1 MFFEALAKS
10 DAIALE
16 SDPSTWLNHSY
27 EKVILSPQNF
37 SNNYK
42 DGFYTSLFNL
52 EHPNELLIRSAIRQD
67 NRMLNGYLYRK
78 NSQLDN
84 FEEETYLDMFI
95 YQAGRKQNKPVISLE
110 DLEEA
115 EYLTTKASTNAYKKK
130 MDAWLTEIYEK
141 ESPYLL
147 QENTYRERNLALLDS
162 IGEASNTPYFREHM
176 LFIRND
182 NMVNVLDSIIQN
194 KSVFAGVGAAHLPGE
209 RGMLKSLRDKG
220 YSVKALLSEQT
231 KNGQEQKQKIEDYI
245 APPIFKEYSTADGFI
260 TMNSFSDLKDFF
272 YNGQKFSVS
281 PDMTNGAFLTIS
293 RFNLLEF
300 LPSEDNITLE
310 RLENFLFE
318 DIPVDIISKK
328 IITSPFPGLSV
339 LNKTKKGD
347 Y

>member
-52 EHPNELLIRSAIRQD
+52 EHPNKLLIRSAIRQD

-147 QENTYRERNLALLDS
+147 KK
-162 IGEASNTPYFREHM
+162 TP
-176 LFIRND
+176 IA
-182 NMVNVLDSIIQN
+182 NVI
-194 KSVFAGVGAAHLPGE
+194 
-209 RGMLKSLRDKG
+209 
-220 YSVKALLSEQT
+220 
-231 KNGQEQKQKIEDYI
+231 
-245 APPIFKEYSTADGFI
+245 
-260 TMNSFSDLKDFF
+260 
-272 YNGQKFSVS
+272 
-281 PDMTNGAFLTIS
+281 
-293 RFNLLEF
+293 
-300 LPSEDNITLE
+300 
-310 RLENFLFE
+310 
-318 DIPVDIISKK
+318 
-328 IITSPFPGLSV
+328 
-339 LNKTKKGD
+339 
-347 Y
+347 